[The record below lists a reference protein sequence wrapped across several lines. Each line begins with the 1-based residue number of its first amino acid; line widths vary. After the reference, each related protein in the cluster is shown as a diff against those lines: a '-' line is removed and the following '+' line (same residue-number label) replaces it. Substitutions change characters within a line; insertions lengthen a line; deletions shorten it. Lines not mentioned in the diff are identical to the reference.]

1 MMMPIFTKLLAIS
14 IVAESVLEFS
24 NNKTTLLNEGI
35 FLLFKM
41 FMSLFVNE
49 KNATSLPEII
59 KENKNKTKTV
69 SSKIVVAVC
78 EMLKKQTDITFKT
91 DK

>member
-41 FMSLFVNE
+41 FMSLLDNE

-59 KENKNKTKTV
+59 KENRNKINTV
-69 SSKIVVAVC
+69 KSKMIVAAC
-78 EMLKKQTDITFKT
+78 EILKKQTGITFKT